1 MTLPDCDTGFEQ
13 ITAHNKL
20 ANERS
25 GWSAKLWLIVTHMAP
40 DEVAT
45 QSITDILVNFV
56 NSPGLQTLQTNIHL
70 KSVNIKNVSS
80 FEMCK

>member
-1 MTLPDCDTGFEQ
+1 MTLGLNRLQLIIRLQMRGVAGQLSYD
-13 ITAHNKL
+13 
-20 ANERS
+20 RS
-25 GWSAKLWLIVTHMAP
+25 VTHMAP

-45 QSITDILVNFV
+45 QSITYILVNFV